1 MLPFLWSLAV
11 LMPVFES
18 TAAMALQARLF
29 AAGVLPVLVI
39 DDPAHAVPLARTLV
53 NAGLDVL
60 EITLRTPAALDAVS
74 AIRRAV
80 PEALVGVGTVLTA
93 TDVITAHRAGA
104 QFLVSPG
111 CTEALQM
118 ATKRVAVPF
127 IPGVASASEA
137 MRWYEAGYALQKFFP
152 AEALGGVA
160 LLKALAGPLPHLRF
174 CATGGIGEAQAP
186 AYLALPNVVAVGGSW
201 LTAKALLASQ
211 QWHLIGEAATRARR
225 LRG

>member
-1 MLPFLWSLAV
+1 M

-18 TAAMALQARLF
+18 TAATALQSRLT
-29 AAGVLPVLVI
+29 AAAVLPVLVI
-39 DDPAHAVPLARTLV
+39 DDPASAVPLARALV
-53 NAGLDVL
+53 GAGLDVL
-60 EITLRTPAALDAVS
+60 EVTLRTPAALQAVS

-93 TDVITAHRAGA
+93 TDVMTAHRAGA

-111 CTEALQM
+111 CTDALLT

-127 IPGVASASEA
+127 IPGVATASEA
-137 MRWYEAGYALQKFFP
+137 MRLYEAGYSLQKFFP

-186 AYLALPNVVAVGGSW
+186 AYLALANVVAVGGSW
-201 LTAKALLASQ
+201 LTPKDRVSTKQWQWISDAAKRAQLLRQ
-211 QWHLIGEAATRARR
+211 
-225 LRG
+225 

>member
-1 MLPFLWSLAV
+1 M

-18 TAAMALQARLF
+18 TAATALQARLS

-39 DDPAHAVPLARTLV
+39 DDPTNAVPLARALV
-53 NAGLDVL
+53 SAGLEVL
-60 EITLRTPAALDAVS
+60 EVTLRTAAALTAVS

-93 TDVITAHRAGA
+93 TDVMTAHRAGA

-111 CTEALQM
+111 CTDALLS
-118 ATKRVAVPF
+118 AAKRVALPF
-127 IPGVASASEA
+127 IPGVATASEA
-137 MRWYEAGYALQKFFP
+137 MRCYEAGYALQKFFP

-174 CATGGIGEAQAP
+174 CATGGITEQQAP
-186 AYLALPNVVAVGGSW
+186 AYLALSNVVAVGGSW
-201 LTAKALLASQ
+201 LTPNAAVAAQ
-211 QWHLIGEAATRARR
+211 QWQAINEAAQRARL